1 MKKLFVFLVS
11 VLLCTTLNAGGQ
23 IAASVAQQG
32 NKEKTEEWKLENAEM
47 KAKIAELEE
56 KIERYSQI
64 IEELQIWVYKRE
76 LNSKLS
82 EQQNRKDYEALEQT
96 IIEAFQIGVPQ
107 SLVLLNNLGFAQL
120 CNQKYDE
127 AKISLQAALDLNPNY
142 LLAIGNLGN
151 YFLLTGSYEQAI
163 TLFKE
168 HKNKKINGNKKF
180 KKTVSDDLKEFERLG
195 LKNSDFDKVRKEL
208 KIK

>member
-11 VLLCTTLNAGGQ
+11 VLLCTTHHAGGQ

-56 KIERYSQI
+56 KIERYAQI
-64 IEELQIWVYKRE
+64 IEELQIWIYKHD

-82 EQQNRKDYEALEQT
+82 EQMNRKDYEAQEKT

-107 SLVLLNNLGFAQL
+107 TLNLLNNLGYAQL
-120 CNQKYDE
+120 CNKKYDE
-127 AKISLQAALDLNPNY
+127 AKKTLQAALDLNPNY

-151 YFLLTGSYEQAI
+151 YFLLTGNYEQAI

-168 HKNKKINGNKKF
+168 HKNKKIYDNKKF
-180 KKTVSDDLKEFERLG
+180 KESVSEDLKEFERLG
-195 LKNSDFDKVRKEL
+195 LGNPDFDKVRKEL